1 MRRTGPR
8 SSRVL
13 FVLSVI
19 LALAATAAVRARLVA
34 LEARAARA
42 GPGLPVVVAAADLD
56 RGTVLEPSVLRTREI
71 PGRFLPPGRL
81 ASPKEAIGRTLSASV
96 VAGEPITSARLA
108 PMGGPVAALIP
119 TSLRAVPVPSVLP
132 STAVRPGDRV
142 DVHATFA
149 TGQPHTETVV
159 AGAEVLTVA
168 SAGSVGTETSQGGG
182 TLLILVG
189 PESAERLAFARAFAD
204 LSVALVSAADTGA
217 FGDDAEGEA

>member
-1 MRRTGPR
+1 MRRTRPR

-13 FVLSVI
+13 FVLSVV
-19 LALAATAAVRARLVA
+19 LAVAATAAVRARLAA

-42 GPGLPVVVAAADLD
+42 GPGRSVVVAATDLD
-56 RGTVLEPSVLRTREI
+56 RGTVLEPSVLGTREI
-71 PGRFLPPGRL
+71 PARFLPPGRL
-81 ASPKEAIGRTLSASV
+81 ASAEEAIGRTLAASV
-96 VAGEPITSARLA
+96 LAGEPVTSARLA

-132 STAVRPGDRV
+132 PTTVHPGDRV

-149 TGQPHTETVV
+149 TGQPYTETVV

-168 SAGSVGTETSQGGG
+168 SAGSVGTEPSQGGG

-204 LSVALVSAADTGA
+204 LSVALVSAADAGA
-217 FGDDAEGEA
+217 FGDGGEGEA

>member
-1 MRRTGPR
+1 MRRTRPR

-13 FVLSVI
+13 FILSVV
-19 LALAATAAVRARLVA
+19 LALAATAAVRTRLAA

-42 GPGLPVVVAAADLD
+42 GPGRSVVVAATDLD
-56 RGTVLEPSVLRTREI
+56 RGTVLGPSVLGTREI
-71 PGRFLPPGRL
+71 PARFLPPGRL
-81 ASPKEAIGRTLSASV
+81 ASAEEAIGRTLAASV
-96 VAGEPITSARLA
+96 LAGEPVTSARLA

-132 STAVRPGDRV
+132 PTAVRPGDRV

-159 AGAEVLTVA
+159 AGAEVLTVT
-168 SAGSVGTETSQGGG
+168 SAGPVGAEPSQGG

-204 LSVALVSAADTGA
+204 LSVALVSAADAGA
-217 FGDDAEGEA
+217 FGDDGEGEA

>member
-1 MRRTGPR
+1 MRRTRPR

-13 FVLSVI
+13 FILSVI
-19 LALAATAAVRARLVA
+19 LAVAATAAVRARLAA

-42 GPGLPVVVAAADLD
+42 GPGRSVVVAASDLD

-71 PGRFLPPGRL
+71 PARYLPPGRL
-81 ASPKEAIGRTLSASV
+81 ASAEEAIGRTLSASV
-96 VAGEPITSARLA
+96 LAGEPVTSARLA

-132 STAVRPGDRV
+132 PSAVRPGDRV

-149 TGQPHTETVV
+149 TGQPYTETIVS
-159 AGAEVLTVA
+159 GAEVLTVA
-168 SAGSVGTETSQGGG
+168 SAGSAGSEPSQGG

-204 LSVALVSAADTGA
+204 LSVALVSAADAGA
-217 FGDDAEGEA
+217 IDGDHGEGEA